1 MNIVWLAFPFP
12 RAPKLLSGLRAP
24 EALRDQGVRRAK
36 NGLFGAH
43 SAFKFG
49 LSMML
54 CTRCSIILKY
64 PGRTGFVGQA
74 KRALSKN
81 LQ

>member
-1 MNIVWLAFPFP
+1 MSHATPYPPKACRQRHGGIPALYDWMNIVWLAFPFP

-49 LSMML
+49 
-54 CTRCSIILKY
+54 
-64 PGRTGFVGQA
+64 
-74 KRALSKN
+74 
-81 LQ
+81 